1 MAPLK
6 TTHENKNYHIRSG
19 YGIDMHSHNL
29 QHSNIRLTA
38 ELKSN

>member
-6 TTHENKNYHIRSG
+6 TTNENKNDHLRGG

-38 ELKSN
+38 ELKK